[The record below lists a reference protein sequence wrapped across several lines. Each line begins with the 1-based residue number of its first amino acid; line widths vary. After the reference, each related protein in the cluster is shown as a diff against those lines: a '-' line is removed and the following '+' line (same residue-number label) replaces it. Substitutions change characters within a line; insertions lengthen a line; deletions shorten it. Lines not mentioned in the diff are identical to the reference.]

1 MKAILV
7 HLISPKNDKTD
18 SENNLSEMQGLMQT
32 YGAFEAYRVIQ
43 KRDYPD
49 KENYIGKG
57 KAQEIIELIKSEKI
71 DAVIISDQIK
81 AGQLFSLT
89 QLFRNAVGREILVWD
104 RIMLILRIFEKHAAT
119 AEAKLQ
125 IELAHMQHM
134 GPRMYGLGG
143 TFFSRQGG
151 GIGTRGIGETNIE
164 LMKRHWARE
173 IKKTTD
179 KLQKL
184 ELQRQK
190 QLDSRK
196 ERGLATVAIVGYTNA
211 GKTTLFNALARK
223 EKYAQDE
230 LFATLDAVSGKL
242 YLPQLQ
248 KEILVTDTIGFIQN
262 LPPKLIQAFKSTLL
276 ESIHADI
283 ILHVIDISDPHVGA
297 HIQTVEQI
305 LDDLQTQH
313 IKKIYVFNKIDAIES
328 QAAESVISHFSNHN
342 TVTISA
348 AQKTNLPALIEAI
361 SNALEYH

>member
-7 HLISPKNDKTD
+7 HLISPKNHKTD
-18 SENNLSEMQGLMQT
+18 SDNNLSEMQGLMQT

-49 KENYIGKG
+49 NETYIGKG
-57 KAQEIIELIKSEKI
+57 KAKEIVELIKSEKI
-71 DAVIISDQIK
+71 DTVIISDQIK

-89 QLFRNAVGREILVWD
+89 QLFRNAVGREIMVWD

-125 IELAHMQHM
+125 IELAHMRHM

-179 KLQKL
+179 KLQKHANS
-184 ELQRQK
+184 RQK

-211 GKTTLFNALARK
+211 GKTTLFNALSHK
-223 EKYAQDE
+223 EKYVQDE

-242 YLPQLQ
+242 YLPQRQ
-248 KEILVTDTIGFIQN
+248 KEILITDTIGFIQN

-283 ILHVIDISDPHVGA
+283 ILHVIDISNPQVDA

-313 IKKIYVFNKIDAIES
+313 IKKIYVFNKIDALKPHI
-328 QAAESVISHFSNHN
+328 AESVISHYSNHN
-342 TVTISA
+342 FVAISA
-348 AQKTNLPALIEAI
+348 AQKTNLSALIEAI